1 MPFEDA
7 VRSPFAG
14 LGTLGGRPAV
24 DVYEEGDKY
33 IVAADLPGVKK
44 EDVEVRVGEG
54 GRSIT
59 IEGRRVEKAE
69 EKGASSSAPQGE
81 TESRGS
87 TTSSVALERF
97 YSVNS
102 QFERT
107 VWLPRAIEASSVKA
121 RLEEGVLRVTAS
133 RAEDKGST
141 VVAVE

>member
-1 MPFEDA
+1 MSILRILNEVRPLIQLLEEPLTRSPALYFRPQRIPFEDA
-7 VRSPFAG
+7 SRNPFAG

-69 EKGASSSAPQGE
+69 EQGASPSAPQGK
-81 TESRGS
+81 SG
-87 TTSSVALERF
+87 LC
-97 YSVNS
+97 
-102 QFERT
+102 
-107 VWLPRAIEASSVKA
+107 L
-121 RLEEGVLRVTAS
+121 
-133 RAEDKGST
+133 AELTGC
-141 VVAVE
+141 